1 MIDRFFLV
9 LVLGAVLY
17 LEMMIASVKDMQAS
31 GFASEELI

>member
-17 LEMMIASVKDMQAS
+17 LEMMIASVKDMQA